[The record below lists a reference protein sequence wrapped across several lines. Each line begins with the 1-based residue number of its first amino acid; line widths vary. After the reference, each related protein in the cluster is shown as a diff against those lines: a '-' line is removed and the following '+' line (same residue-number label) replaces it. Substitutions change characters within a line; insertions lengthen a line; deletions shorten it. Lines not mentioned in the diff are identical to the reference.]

1 MASQAQAMPVSY
13 GKQLGE
19 QILAGFRGTIPP
31 VRSPWLYQ
39 LNLVL
44 VTLTMVLLPLVYL
57 ALIAGVAWGA
67 FWYATHAWSLFLGG
81 LGGIK
86 IRVALYVTPLL
97 LAGVLLVFM
106 VKPLFARSSRESKP
120 MKLDRHQEP
129 VLFAFVERLCQVVGS
144 PVPREIHVDCQVNAS
159 ASFRRGWLSF
169 FGADLVLTIGLPLTA
184 GMSLRQLA
192 GILAH
197 ELGHFSQAAGMR
209 LTYVVR
215 TINFWFY
222 RVVNERDS
230 FDEKLEEAARDE
242 DGRMAVLGQLARFFV
257 WLSRRVL
264 WGLMMVGNAVSSSM
278 MRQMEYDADRY
289 EARLVGPKVF
299 ESTVRDLI
307 SLGAAYQRSLSDLS
321 GLWQERRLADSL
333 PHLVAANH
341 QRYAGQISGQ
351 IDQLI
356 SEGKTGLFDTHPADC
371 DRIASAA
378 RDAGKHGDGIFF
390 SDLPATALFRDF
402 AALEKAASFSFYR
415 EILGDDLQP
424 QDLVP
429 ATEALE
435 RTEKADADRDAL
447 GRYFPGTFSLLR
459 PLVLLPE
466 RLLADPGLTQDGL
479 RQARRDVEAK
489 TAEHALELTRYHHA
503 EELLLN
509 SLRAQ
514 ALHGAGVAFK
524 PRDFDLPRA
533 DEAVLAQARSRAE
546 TRQSSL
552 DLKLLEHERVDVRRL
567 VSGLG
572 LAHQEDAQELA
583 RLLACASHV
592 GDLLPRVHELRRL
605 HGVIGTLWSKLS
617 DSPQNQQNP
626 SLIHAIEWRMTE
638 LHTLLEGIWNGM
650 RNEPYPFDHARG
662 ETTLAEVVLPHLPEA
677 QNLPALYQG
686 SGQVVEALLDLY
698 LRVLGR
704 LARIAEQVEE
714 GLGMEPVAAAKA
726 G

>member
-1 MASQAQAMPVSY
+1 MASQAQAMPVQY

-31 VRSPWLYQ
+31 VRAPWLYQ
-39 LNLVL
+39 LNLLL

-67 FWYATHAWSLFLGG
+67 FWYATHAWSVLLGG

-86 IRVALYVTPLL
+86 IRVALYVTPLI
-97 LAGVLLVFM
+97 LAGVLLVFL
-106 VKPLFARSSRESKP
+106 VKPLFSRASRDNKP
-120 MKLDRHQEP
+120 MKLDRHREP
-129 VLFAFVERLCQVVGS
+129 VLFAFVERLCQVVGA
-144 PVPREIHVDCQVNAS
+144 PMPREIHVDCQVNAS

-192 GILAH
+192 GVLAH
-197 ELGHFSQAAGMR
+197 EFGHFSQAAGMR

-215 TINFWFY
+215 SINLWFY
-222 RVVNERDS
+222 RVVYERDA
-230 FDEKLEEAARDE
+230 FDEKLEEAGRDE
-242 DGRMAVLGQLARFFV
+242 DGRMALLGQLARFFV

-341 QRYAGQISGQ
+341 HRLARQISGQ
-351 IDQLI
+351 IDELI
-356 SEGKTGLFDTHPADC
+356 SAGKTGLFDTHPADC

-378 RDAGKHGDGIFF
+378 RERGEGIFF

-402 AALEKAASFSFYR
+402 AALEKEASFSFYR
-415 EILGDDLQP
+415 EVLGDDLQP

-429 ATEALE
+429 ASEALE
-435 RTEKADADRDAL
+435 RTEKADADREAL
-447 GRYFPGTFSLLR
+447 GRFFPGTFSLLR

-466 RLLADPGLTQDGL
+466 RLLADPGLTPDGL

-489 TAEHALELTRYHHA
+489 TSEHALEVTRYHHA
-503 EELLLN
+503 EDLLLN

-524 PRDFDLPRA
+524 PQDFDLPRA

-552 DLKLLEHERVDVRRL
+552 DMKLLEHERVDVRRL
-567 VSGLG
+567 VSALG
-572 LAHQEDAQELA
+572 LAGQEESREAA
-583 RLLACASHV
+583 RLLPCAAHV

-605 HGVIGTLWSKLS
+605 HAMVGTLWSRLA
-617 DSPQNQQNP
+617 DSPQGQQNP
-626 SLIHAIEWRMTE
+626 SLVGGIERRMAEMHA
-638 LHTLLEGIWNGM
+638 LLEGIWNNL
-650 RNEPYPFDHARG
+650 RDEPYPFDHARG
-662 ETTLAEVVLPHLPEA
+662 ETTLAEVILPHLPGP
-677 QNLPALYQG
+677 QDLPALYQG
-686 SGQVVEALLDLY
+686 SGQVTEALLDLY
-698 LRVLGR
+698 IRVLGR

-714 GLGMEPVAAAKA
+714 GLGLGPLAAPGSAA
-726 G
+726 